1 MNLGKQTVKRPVRA
15 IRHSGVRQGIREGR
29 KAFSYYAKSTK
40 KYYAKKLVLR
50 QEKIYSFHQYSHYCQ
65 KELIVSDIGGD

>member
-40 KYYAKKLVLR
+40 KYYAKKVGFSSRKDLFISSISTLLSKGIDCFR
-50 QEKIYSFHQYSHYCQ
+50 HRR
-65 KELIVSDIGGD
+65 

>member
-40 KYYAKKLVLR
+40 KYYAKKSWFFVKKR
-50 QEKIYSFHQYSHYCQ
+50 FIHFINKHI
-65 KELIVSDIGGD
+65 IVKRN

>member
-29 KAFSYYAKSTK
+29 KTFSYYAKSTK
-40 KYYAKKLVLR
+40 NTMQKKLVFR
-50 QEKIYSFHQYSHYCQ
+50 QEKIYSFHQ
-65 KELIVSDIGGD
+65 